1 MPKSLTIKLD
11 KSQLLGLLVLL
22 GIAAIFISL
31 AMAITAFN
39 PQNQPV
45 GYVAQDEMSNYNLTS
60 GNETLYRPEYERE
73 NWSGNLYAYPANA
86 SGGLDFANERW
97 TGTGGKGA
105 KWHIDAQNYSTGRNI
120 ATLKDNGA
128 AIPFLSAWMSTA
140 QQASLA
146 ATIQGTNY
154 TSDPIVNFLRG
165 DRSNEGSTALRQRSS
180 VLGDIIH
187 SRPYYVDDGA
197 NPTIFVGAN
206 DGMLHAINATNTTSG
221 GSERWAYVPSMLLP
235 KMDTLA
241 ANPYTHDYFV
251 DGQINIADI
260 VVSSTPK
267 KVLVGGLGSG
277 GKGLYGLDIT
287 TLTATSDASAASKI
301 LWEITPT
308 KISYAPTTTAT
319 ATTAYSNLGY
329 TYGTP
334 TIGQTQDN
342 SYSVIAGNGYNEPP
356 PSGICTATN
365 DCQAYLYVINAAN
378 GQLIKAIKAGTSGTA
393 TSPNGLSTPAAIDD
407 NNDGKIDYVYAG
419 DLNGNMWKFDISNA
433 SSGSWPSNATLLY
446 AAGQPITSTP
456 GVAAHPNGG
465 YMVTFG
471 TGQMF
476 SYTFPSGIRTN
487 TTDPAPT
494 GTDPDRATVYYAYG
508 IWDGAPSANSS
519 LITQTLTERSY
530 TDNLGVAKR
539 VRRST
544 ASTPNWA
551 SGGNKGWKVALPA
564 GERVIGE
571 GSFIESGRFYFN
583 SYNPNI
589 GYAVPNTTTNV
600 YGENWLNELNYLTGG
615 SSASPFLDLNADLQ
629 LTPLDRIKY
638 TASDTIPTGSS
649 VGSPIL
655 SPNEDGIPV
664 SKWLSNGVQSQP
676 ILVTLKTLNTTL
688 FNQNPDVSFPT
699 IASGVR
705 GVAGGHFD
713 VDIFYGTNMN
723 CNNVVGSGSQAVG
736 SVTFN
741 FSGSKNPT
749 NLTIAVGGITLVN
762 FDPASSTASGLA
774 TLVRNNNVSSDYT
787 LTRSG
792 STVTITANNV
802 GTAYNGTI
810 VVTSSGATGLTYT
823 TPGNASGG
831 LDPLAAPYSGA
842 STSCN
847 NVVHEHEYDDLFDR
861 TGVNF
866 LNASLPS
873 LDLSNAIPSNAT
885 NFKVLMMNQ
894 YLSPSLSLHIGNAS
908 YSETSGAGYISV
920 KGYQTAYNN
929 LARTNLDITTVTS
942 YNRSTIGSL
951 AINMPIDAFE
961 IKNWWGNGDTRVGL
975 QPTQPACVI
984 NGPVTASGGTG
995 TGASADL
1002 YNPVIPPANGT
1013 NGAGTLRTTAGVR
1026 HNGALS
1032 LEIIKSNTPQSAIEE
1047 NVVGR
1052 PEYGFRV
1059 RQADYYA
1066 YVLAEYTI
1074 YWHHPSK
1081 VCYQDSTTTWYKAP
1095 TAGSHTG
1102 ETGGNGFSSAAYGA
1116 WNTAA
1121 LMVGTGWSKTPP
1133 QDITGLAPGDALDAS
1148 AGTDPH
1154 LGTFGAT
1161 GALASTTVSPDGT
1174 TTTYTYIDGTKIII
1188 VRTTNNDGTVTIQ
1201 TTNYQNDGV
1210 TVASTS
1216 TNIVADNRGSVKTGG
1231 DERGLQARTGRV
1243 SWHELIRN

>member
-1 MPKSLTIKLD
+1 MPKFLSIKLD
-11 KSQLLGLLVLL
+11 RSQLLGLLLLL
-22 GIAAIFISL
+22 GIAVIFIGI

-60 GNETLYRPEYERE
+60 GTETLYRPEYERE

-97 TGTGGKGA
+97 TGSGGKGA
-105 KWHIDAQNYSTGRNI
+105 KWHIDAQNYSTGRFI
-120 ATLKDNGA
+120 ATMKDNGA
-128 AIPFLSAWMSTA
+128 AIPFLSASMSTA
-140 QQASLA
+140 QQTSLA
-146 ATIQGTNY
+146 ATIQGTAY
-154 TSDPIVNFLRG
+154 TSNQIVNFLRG

-187 SRPYYVDDGA
+187 SRPYYVNDGT

-206 DGMLHAINATNTTSG
+206 DGMLHAINATNTASG
-221 GSERWAYVPSMLLP
+221 GSERWAYVPSMLIP
-235 KMDTLA
+235 KLDTLA

-251 DGQINIADI
+251 DGQINIANI

-267 KVLVGGLGSG
+267 RILVGGLGSG

-287 TLTATSDASAASKI
+287 SLTATSDATAASKV

-308 KISYAPTTTAT
+308 TISYAPSTSA
-319 ATTAYSNLGY
+319 AASSAYSNLGY

-342 SYSVIAGNGYNEPP
+342 NYSVIAGNGYNDA
-356 PSGICTATN
+356 GN
-365 DCQAYLYVINAAN
+365 YQAYLYIINAAN
-378 GQLIKAIKAGTSGTA
+378 GQLIKAIQAGSSGTA
-393 TSPNGLSTPAAIDD
+393 ASPNGLSTPAAIDS

-433 SSGSWPSNATLLY
+433 SAGSWPSTATLLY
-446 AAGQPITSTP
+446 TTSPAQPITTTP

-471 TGQMF
+471 TGQMLN
-476 SYTFPSGIRTN
+476 YTFPSATRTN
-487 TTDPAPT
+487 STDPAPA
-494 GTDPDRATVYYAYG
+494 GTDPDKDTVYYVYG
-508 IWDGAPSANSS
+508 IWDGAPAANST

-530 TDNLGVAKR
+530 TDNSGVARR

-544 ASTPNWA
+544 ANTPSWA

-564 GERVIGE
+564 GERVVGE
-571 GSFIESGRFYFN
+571 GSFIESGRYYFN

-589 GYAVPNTTTNV
+589 SLAVPNTTTNV

-615 SSASPFLDLNADLQ
+615 SSALPFLDLNADL
-629 LTPLDRIKY
+629 LLNDSDRIRY
-638 TASDTIPTGSS
+638 VTTDTRPAGKA
-649 VGSPIL
+649 VGDPIL
-655 SPNEDGIPV
+655 SPNENGIPV

-676 ILVTLKTLNTTL
+676 ILVTLRTLNTTL
-688 FNQNPDVSFPT
+688 FNQNPDVSFPA
-699 IASGVR
+699 IAAGVR

-713 VDIFYGTNMN
+713 VDSFYGTNMN
-723 CNNVVGSGSQAVG
+723 CDNVVGAGSQATG
-736 SVTFN
+736 SVTFTY
-741 FSGSKNPT
+741 SGSKSPSNI
-749 NLTIAVGGITLVN
+749 TITVGSTTLVN
-762 FDPASSTASGLA
+762 LNNPGTNNASNLA
-774 TLVRNNNVSSDYT
+774 RAVSNNNVSSAYT

-792 STVTITANNV
+792 STVNITANNV
-802 GTAYNGTI
+802 GATYNGTI
-810 VVTSSGATGLTYT
+810 AVTYTGATGLTYST
-823 TPGNASGG
+823 VNLSGG
-831 LDPLAAPYSGA
+831 NDALPAPYSGS

-847 NVVHEHEYDDLFDR
+847 NVIHEHEYDDLFDR
-861 TGVNF
+861 TGVDF

-894 YLSPSLSLHIGNAS
+894 YLSPSLSLNIGNAS
-908 YSETSGAGYISV
+908 YNETSGAGYISV
-920 KGYQTAYNN
+920 RNYQTAYNN
-929 LARTNLDITTVTS
+929 LAGDNLDITTVPT

-951 AINMPIDAFE
+951 VINMPIDAFE
-961 IKNWWGNGDTRVGL
+961 IKNWWGNGDNRVGL
-975 QPTQPACVI
+975 HPTQPACVI
-984 NGPVTASGGTG
+984 NGPVTAFGGTG

-1002 YNPVIPPANGT
+1002 YNPVVPPANGT
-1013 NGAGTLRTTAGVR
+1013 NGAGTLGTTTGVR
-1026 HNGALS
+1026 HNGALNI
-1032 LEIIKSNTPQSAIEE
+1032 EIIKSNTPQSAIEA
-1047 NVVGR
+1047 NVAGR

-1059 RQADYYA
+1059 KQAYYYT
-1066 YVLAEYTI
+1066 YVLAEYAI
-1074 YWHHPSK
+1074 YWHHPNR
-1081 VCYQDSTTTWYKAP
+1081 VCYNDSTTTWYKAP
-1095 TAGSHTG
+1095 NAGSHIG
-1102 ETGGNGFSSAAYGA
+1102 ESGGNGFSSAAYGA

-1161 GALASTTVSPDGT
+1161 GALASTTVSISGNTT
-1174 TTTYTYIDGTKIII
+1174 TTTYNYIDGTKIVIA
-1188 VRTTNNDGTVTIQ
+1188 RTTNNNGTVTIQ
-1201 TTNYQNDGV
+1201 TTNYNNDG

-1216 TNIVADNRGSVKTGG
+1216 TSIVADNSGSVKTGG
-1231 DERGLQARTGRV
+1231 DERGLQARTGRI

>member
-1 MPKSLTIKLD
+1 MPKSLSIKLD

-22 GIAAIFISL
+22 GIAVIFISI
-31 AMAITAFN
+31 AMAITAFT
-39 PQNQPV
+39 PQNQPT

-60 GNETLYRPEYERE
+60 GSETLYRPEYERE

-105 KWHIDAQNYSTGRNI
+105 KWHIDAQNYSTGRFI
-120 ATLKDNGA
+120 ATMKDTGA
-128 AIPFLSAWMSTA
+128 AIPFLSASMSAA

-146 ATIQGTNY
+146 AIIQGTAY
-154 TSDPIVNFLRG
+154 TSDNIVNFLRG

-187 SRPYYVDDGA
+187 SRPYYVDDATYFDGTTNPSP

-206 DGMLHAINATNTTSG
+206 DGMLHAINATNTASG

-260 VVSSTPK
+260 VISGSPT

-277 GKGLYGLDIT
+277 GRGLYGLNIT
-287 TLTATSDASAASKI
+287 TLTATSNATAASKI

-308 KISYAPTTTAT
+308 KISYAPTPSAT
-319 ATTAYSNLGY
+319 ASSAYSNLGY

-342 SYSVIAGNGYNEPP
+342 SYSVIAGNGYNDA
-356 PSGICTATN
+356 G
-365 DCQAYLYVINAAN
+365 DYQAYLYVINAAN

-393 TSPNGLSTPAAIDD
+393 ASPNGLSTPAAIDD

-433 SSGSWPSNATLLY
+433 SSGSWPNTATLLY

-471 TGQMF
+471 TGQML
-476 SYTFPSGIRTN
+476 SYTFPSAVRTN
-487 TTDPAPT
+487 ITDPAPT

-508 IWDGAPSANSS
+508 IWDGAPVTNST

-530 TDNLGVAKR
+530 TDNLGVARR

-544 ASTPNWA
+544 ANAPSWA

-564 GERVIGE
+564 GERVVGE
-571 GSFIESGRFYFN
+571 GSFIESGRYYFN

-589 GYAVPNTTTNV
+589 SLAVPNTTTNV
-600 YGENWLNELNYLTGG
+600 FGENWLNELNYLTGG
-615 SSASPFLDLNADLQ
+615 SSALPFLDLNADL
-629 LTPLDRIKY
+629 LLNDSDRIKY
-638 TASDTIPTGSS
+638 IASDTLPTGKA
-649 VGSPIL
+649 VGDPIL
-655 SPNEDGIPV
+655 SPNQDGIPV

-699 IASGVR
+699 IATGVR

-713 VDIFYGTNMN
+713 VDFFYGTNMN
-723 CNNVVGSGSQAVG
+723 CNNVAGQGSQAIG
-736 SVTFN
+736 SVTFTY
-741 FSGSKNPT
+741 SSSKNPT
-749 NLTIAVGGITLVN
+749 NITITVGGVTLVN
-762 FDPASSTASGLA
+762 FNPNNDSSSALA
-774 TLVRNNNVSSDYT
+774 TEVRNNNLSSDYT
-787 LTRSG
+787 ITKSG

-802 GTAYNGTI
+802 GTAYNGNI
-810 VVTSSGATGLTYT
+810 VVTYTGATGLTYST
-823 TPGNASGG
+823 VNASGG
-831 LDPLAAPYSGA
+831 VDTVSPYSDS

-847 NVVHEHEYDDLFDR
+847 NVVHKHEYDDLYDR

-873 LDLSNAIPSNAT
+873 LDLSNAVSSNTT

-894 YLSPSLSLHIGNAS
+894 YLNPSLSLHIGNAS
-908 YSETSGAGYISV
+908 YNETSGAGYISV
-920 KGYQTAYNN
+920 KSYQTA
-929 LARTNLDITTVTS
+929 ANLDITTVPA

-975 QPTQPACVI
+975 QPTQPGCVI
-984 NGPVTASGGTG
+984 NGPVDASGNTG

-1002 YNPVIPPANGT
+1002 YNPVIPPANGI
-1013 NGAGTLRTTAGVR
+1013 NGAGTLGTTAGVR
-1026 HNGALS
+1026 HNGALN

-1047 NVVGR
+1047 NVAGR

-1059 RQADYYA
+1059 KQAYYYT
-1066 YVLAEYTI
+1066 YVLAEYAV
-1074 YWHHPSK
+1074 YWHHPNR
-1081 VCYQDSTTTWYKAP
+1081 VCYHDSTTTWYKAP

-1102 ETGGNGFSSAAYGA
+1102 ESGGNGYSTAAYGA

-1121 LMVGTGWSKTPP
+1121 LMVGTGWTKTPP
-1133 QDITGLAPGDALDAS
+1133 QDITGLAPGAALDAS

-1161 GALASTTVSPDGT
+1161 GALASTTVSVSGNVT
-1174 TTTYTYIDGTKIII
+1174 TTTYNYIDGTKIII
-1188 VRTTNNDGTVTIQ
+1188 LRTINNDGTVTIQ

-1216 TNIVADNRGSVKTGG
+1216 TSIVADNSGSVKTGG

-1243 SWHELIRN
+1243 SWHELVRN